1 MSSPRSIFFAIVVVA
16 AGVSGVALLVAPG
29 STDRYFS
36 WTLNPPAAAALIGG
50 FYLASA
56 VVFAWGMRLPWPAA
70 RALLVG
76 VLGLAVPT
84 LVLSI
89 VHDEVFD
96 LSRWQALAWMALFL
110 TAPVSAT
117 LLLVTGPRAERRVAV
132 DGRVRAVL
140 GALAGTL
147 LVVGALI
154 WGDETRADLVD
165 ASPVDLIRLTGTY
178 LGAWCSFL
186 GLLCGYA
193 AVAGGRDE
201 SRAALVTV
209 AVAAAGAAL
218 AFVRMLGDIRHP
230 TAALLVCALVGG
242 AAVVGERAARVG
254 PDHVHS

>member
-1 MSSPRSIFFAIVVVA
+1 MSSPRNLFFAIVVVA
-16 AGVSGVALLVAPG
+16 AGVSGVALLAWPA

-96 LSRWQALAWMALFL
+96 FGRWQALAWMGLFL

-117 LLLVTGPRAERRVAV
+117 LLLVTGPRVGRGPAV
-132 DGRVRAVL
+132 VGWVRGLLAVL
-140 GALAGTL
+140 AVAL

-154 WGDETRADLVD
+154 WGDDTRASLP
-165 ASPVDLIRLTGTY
+165 APVDLIRLTGTY

-193 AVAGGRDE
+193 ALRGGHDE
-201 SRAALVTV
+201 ARAALVTV

-218 AFVRMLGDIRHP
+218 AFLRMIDEVSGP
-230 TAALLVCALVGG
+230 VAALVVC
-242 AAVVGERAARVG
+242 AVVGGLAVIADRAVRVG
-254 PDHVHS
+254 PTHVHS

>member
-1 MSSPRSIFFAIVVVA
+1 MSYPLKAFFGIVVVA
-16 AGVSGVALLVAPG
+16 AGASGVALLVAPG

-56 VVFAWGMRLPWPAA
+56 VVFGWALTLPWRSA

-96 LSRWQALAWMALFL
+96 FGRWQALAWMGLFL

-117 LLLVTGPRAERRVAV
+117 LLLVTGPQVGPGPRLVGWA
-132 DGRVRAVL
+132 RAVL
-140 GALAGTL
+140 AGLGVVL
-147 LVVGALI
+147 LVVGALV
-154 WGDETRADLVD
+154 WGDQTRDSLP
-165 ASPVDLIRLTGTY
+165 SPVDLIRLTGTY

-193 AVAGGRDE
+193 AVTGGRDE
-201 SRAALVTV
+201 SEVAFVTV
-209 AVAAAGAAL
+209 AVASAGAAL
-218 AFVRMLGDIRHP
+218 AFLRSIGDIRYP
-230 TAALLVCALVGG
+230 VASLAVCV
-242 AAVVGERAARVG
+242 VVGAVSVVGVRRTRVS

>member
-1 MSSPRSIFFAIVVVA
+1 MSSPRNVFFAIVVVA
-16 AGVSGVALLVAPG
+16 AGVSGLALLVAPG

-36 WTLNPPAAAALIGG
+36 WTLNPPAAAALVGG

-56 VVFAWGMRLPWPAA
+56 VVFAWGMTLPWRAA

-84 LVLSI
+84 LVLSL

-96 LSRWQALAWMALFL
+96 FSRWQALAWMGLFL

-117 LLLVTGPRAERRVAV
+117 LLLVRGPRVERGPAVAPP
-132 DGRVRAVL
+132 VRAVL
-140 GALAGTL
+140 GALAVSL

-154 WGDETRADLVD
+154 WGDETRADLID

-193 AVAGGRDE
+193 TVAGGRDE
-201 SRAALVTV
+201 ARAALVTV
-209 AVAAAGAAL
+209 GVAAAGAAL

-230 TAALLVCALVGG
+230 AAALVVCGALAGV
-242 AAVVGERAARVG
+242 AVIGERATRVG